1 MKEDADRILIVMP
14 AHNEGAHIIQCLESF
29 ANQTRIPDEL
39 RVVND
44 NSSDQTGALVARFAK
59 THPWIK
65 LINRTSSGEHL
76 PGAKVV
82 QAFNE
87 GLGADWGSFDF
98 IGKFD
103 ADILLPPD
111 YFQEIQDAFLKN
123 PRAGVCSGLL
133 YIEKEGQWVYE
144 AISKPEH
151 VRGPVKL
158 YSKACFSSIGG
169 LRPFIGWDTAD
180 VLLARYRGFEV
191 RTLSSLKVKHLRP
204 TGSGYSAQNAKFQGK
219 AFYHLNY
226 GWLLSLIA
234 ASKMGVQRKKSNL
247 PWHAMKAYIQAY
259 NAGAPRMLDTE
270 EGRFVRRWRWKQIMG
285 RLF

>member
-1 MKEDADRILIVMP
+1 MKEAERILIVMP

-29 ANQTRIPDEL
+29 ANQSRTPDEL

-44 NSSDQTGALVARFAK
+44 NSSDQTGALVAEFSK

-65 LINRTSSGEHL
+65 LINRTSSEEHL
-76 PGAKVV
+76 PGAKVIE
-82 QAFNE
+82 AFNE
-87 GLGADWGSFDF
+87 GLGSDWNSFDF

-111 YFQEIQDAFLKN
+111 YFEKILQNFLKN
-123 PRAGVCSGLL
+123 PKTGICSGLL
-133 YIEKEGQWVYE
+133 YIKREGQWIYE
-144 AISKPEH
+144 AIANTDH

-158 YSKACFSSIGG
+158 YSRACFSSIGG

-191 RTLSSLKVKHLRP
+191 HTLPDLKVKHLRP
-204 TGSGYSAQNAKFQGK
+204 TATGYSTRNAQFQGK
-219 AFYHLNY
+219 ALYHLNQ

-234 ASKMGVQRKKSNL
+234 AAKMGVKRRKTTL
-247 PWHAMKAYIQAY
+247 PWYAMLAYFQAY
-259 NAGAPRMLDTE
+259 KAGAPRMLHAE
-270 EGRFVRRWRWKQIMG
+270 EGKFVRQWRWKKIMG

>member
-1 MKEDADRILIVMP
+1 MKEDADRILIVIP
-14 AHNEGAHIIQCLESF
+14 AHNEGAHITECLESF
-29 ANQTRIPDEL
+29 VNQTRIPDEV

-44 NSSDQTGALVARFAK
+44 NSSDQTAALVIRFAK

-65 LINRTSSGEHL
+65 LINRTSSEEHL

-82 QAFNE
+82 QAFTE
-87 GLGADWGSFDF
+87 GLGADWSSFDF

-111 YFQEIQDAFLKN
+111 YFEEIQNTFLQN
-123 PRAGVCSGLL
+123 PKTGLCSGLL
-133 YIEKEGQWVYE
+133 YVEKEGQWIYE
-144 AISKPEH
+144 AIANTNH

-158 YSKACFSSIGG
+158 YSRACFSSIGG

-180 VLLARYRGFEV
+180 VLLARYHGFEV
-191 RTLSSLKVKHLRP
+191 RTLPNLKVKHLRP
-204 TGSGYSAQNAKFQGK
+204 TGAGYSARNARFQGK
-219 AFYHLNY
+219 ALYHLNY

-234 ASKMGVQRKKSNL
+234 AGKMGLQRKKSTL
-247 PWHAMKAYIQAY
+247 PWHAMKAYLQAY
-259 NAGAPRMLDTE
+259 TAGAPRMLDSE
-270 EGRFVRRWRWKQIMG
+270 EGKFVRQWRWKQIMG